1 MNFKS
6 LPTQPRS
13 QGPLLPGPTEREK
26 EPRNDVAANID
37 IFNHIQFLIS
47 AFSEGAVDGGEHP
60 SILFTPFL
68 ETPCVYVCSFFGRRE
83 LERLYY
89 YMRNFC
95 ILIGLEQWYFTLI
108 CNTYMWKLQTFCGKY
123 YKHIKAWFVRDIWYK
138 YHSWYFKIVSNF
150 TRLTARENMY
160 NNFKYHYKS
169 RYYLYQYDV
178 IFSSSIVFKISFRE
192 NTQYLLNNT
201 LHKKNP
207 EVCPR

>member
-1 MNFKS
+1 MS
-6 LPTQPRS
+6 
-13 QGPLLPGPTEREK
+13 
-26 EPRNDVAANID
+26 
-37 IFNHIQFLIS
+37 
-47 AFSEGAVDGGEHP
+47 
-60 SILFTPFL
+60 
-68 ETPCVYVCSFFGRRE
+68 
-83 LERLYY
+83 
-89 YMRNFC
+89 
-95 ILIGLEQWYFTLI
+95 
-108 CNTYMWKLQTFCGKY
+108 KLQTFCGKY
-123 YKHIKAWFVRDIWYK
+123 YKHIIAWFLRDIWYK
-138 YHSWYFKIVSNF
+138 YHSWYLKIVSNF

>member
-1 MNFKS
+1 
-6 LPTQPRS
+6 
-13 QGPLLPGPTEREK
+13 
-26 EPRNDVAANID
+26 
-37 IFNHIQFLIS
+37 
-47 AFSEGAVDGGEHP
+47 
-60 SILFTPFL
+60 
-68 ETPCVYVCSFFGRRE
+68 
-83 LERLYY
+83 
-89 YMRNFC
+89 
-95 ILIGLEQWYFTLI
+95 
-108 CNTYMWKLQTFCGKY
+108 MWKLQTFCGKY

-150 TRLTARENMY
+150 TRLTAREDMY
-160 NNFKYHYKS
+160 NNFEYHYKS